1 MSEQTKNKFNI
12 YNIYS
17 IFYNMY
23 RYLSSDRSLGE
34 EVVLLAQDP
43 DQGDV
48 KIKIEI
54 RKLYFSLFSINSFG
68 RIGNSPSLHSRI
80 KSPSFLIN
88 WGEIIAAGFCAHQR
102 LLTAARFLKFYLIYF
117 QISN

>member
-1 MSEQTKNKFNI
+1 MPICERIT
-12 YNIYS
+12 
-17 IFYNMY
+17 
-23 RYLSSDRSLGE
+23 GGGGCAPW
-34 EVVLLAQDP
+34 LLAQDP

-54 RKLYFSLFSINSFG
+54 RELYFSLFSINSFG